1 MEQPDGCSRYVT
13 TVNAAGSTPAGQVG
27 RHWRVR
33 RSGSPLLVAAA
44 AACVGGLGNVAF
56 SLHDGSQLGLAS
68 VRFVA
73 GALLCAL
80 WLAIGRIPRVPGGW
94 SGVIAALSG
103 GASPLLLILAAG
115 HTSTAVFTLISTLA
129 PALVV
134 VGGRAI
140 GARRASVHQ
149 GLLAAAAVGCSCVA
163 VLLSSTTGRPPDTVG
178 VLLAIAATVALAVA
192 LLAASTLQRVHPA
205 QTLQNLCMAGAGLGM
220 VLAFAGVEV
229 NITPKSVA
237 VAVFIAAVPG
247 GVAKAALLWAASR
260 TAPHLV
266 AATVSFAVVP
276 AAVGAALWL
285 GQPVTAAAAVFG
297 LVATAAVA
305 LLVAQPAPAA
315 RGELPDPL
323 RT

>member
-1 MEQPDGCSRYVT
+1 MGTSQRTDSIQQLED
-13 TVNAAGSTPAGQVG
+13 
-27 RHWRVR
+27 
-33 RSGSPLLVAAA
+33 VAAP
-44 AACVGGLGNVAF
+44 VRPQR
-56 SLHDGSQLGLAS
+56 LHRS
-68 VRFVA
+68 
-73 GALLCAL
+73 ALLHRQL
-80 WLAIGRIPRVPGGW
+80 QP
-94 SGVIAALSG
+94 
-103 GASPLLLILAAG
+103 
-115 HTSTAVFTLISTLA
+115 
-129 PALVV
+129 
-134 VGGRAI
+134 
-140 GARRASVHQ
+140 
-149 GLLAAAAVGCSCVA
+149 
-163 VLLSSTTGRPPDTVG
+163 G
-178 VLLAIAATVALAVA
+178 VLVQHLFKLFPQQLLT

-205 QTLQNLCMAGAGLGM
+205 QTLQNLCMAGAGLSM